1 MFRFKEKV
9 ANSII
14 DQICPIG
21 EKTLLLCEKHEDM
34 MLDILDQ
41 GAKEADRQAK
51 ITLNE
56 MKEKVGILRSP

>member
-1 MFRFKEKV
+1 
-9 ANSII
+9 
-14 DQICPIG
+14 
-21 EKTLLLCEKHEDM
+21 M